1 MGTGRSRW
9 LLVAAAPLLAAAA
22 VVAAQRS
29 DRTEGRPAEDARAE
43 GARADPGPE
52 VMLVVPHATRPIV
65 LDGQLTDPA
74 WLEESVRTGPFVES
88 DGSLLAHQY
97 SEARFLWG
105 DGQLYVGLYASDEDI
120 RATHQA
126 QDSQVWRDDAFR
138 LAFDDGPREYLFD
151 VSPLGAMA
159 DGLRV
164 KTSAKAGFDYTWN
177 SQVRVAHELEGTP
190 NDPSNNDEEW
200 VVELAIPLASLGL
213 KGTRGERI
221 AAWIGRCDVAKG
233 QPRTCGDW
241 GRTHGRGVLVLD

>member
-1 MGTGRSRW
+1 MGSSRSRW
-9 LLVAAAPLLAAAA
+9 LLVAAAPVLAAAA
-22 VVAAQRS
+22 VVAVRRS
-29 DRTEGRPAEDARAE
+29 DRATEARPAEGTRAE
-43 GARADPGPE
+43 TGPE
-52 VMLVVPHATRPIV
+52 AVLVVPHATRPIV

-74 WLEESVRTGPFVES
+74 WLEEAVRTGPFVES
-88 DGSLLAHQY
+88 SGSLLAHQY
-97 SEARFLWG
+97 SEARFLWA

-120 RATHQA
+120 RATHEA
-126 QDSQVWRDDAFR
+126 QDSQVWRDDSFR

-151 VSPLGAMA
+151 VSPLGAVA

-164 KTSAKAGFDYTWN
+164 KTNAKAGFDYTW
-177 SQVRVAHELEGTP
+177 SSKVRVAHELEGTV

-221 AAWIGRCDVAKG
+221 GAWIGRCDTAKG

-241 GRTHGRGVLVLD
+241 GRTHGHGALVLD